1 MNKLEIRYLYRLVA
15 LLENPTM
22 QQAVES
28 LGMMQSL
35 PSFDMK
41 WSLQLLFNDIKN
53 KPRAMSLLRGSF
65 YNLNRLLLLF

>member
-1 MNKLEIRYLYRLVA
+1 MNKLEIRYFYRLVA
-15 LLENPTM
+15 LLDNPTM

-53 KPRAMSLLRGSF
+53 KP
-65 YNLNRLLLLF
+65 